1 MANKD
6 GQTGHTDSAP
16 ASSEHVQ
23 TNEGESIKPEEDCFC
38 KEHIDESLWIR
49 CDWCIKWCHLDC
61 VGLTGLDKDQVL
73 LIKQYKCPH
82 CIVNA
87 TTVLIKLSET
97 INETITNA
105 VKNSLQNELPTA
117 MAAVKKEIVN
127 ESSSKVKSYV
137 DAAKVDLQA
146 TISDKPPTQLVKA
159 TVQQIDADKIQR
171 IKRECNVIIKG
182 IPEIGIKENRSQS
195 NDLKFLHETC
205 GMEEDEIVSCFRAG
219 KLTESGESKE
229 HKPRPLIVQLKS
241 KQDALYW
248 SNYGKGWK
256 VEVESDNAKKEVY
269 WINQDLNKADRDAQF
284 FVRLERRTRLAEKA
298 KQKNA

>member
-1 MANKD
+1 MENND

-16 ASSEHVQ
+16 ASREHVE
-23 TNEGESIKPEEDCFC
+23 TNEQAEEESTKPEEDCFC
-38 KEHIDESLWIR
+38 KEHIDDSLWIR

-61 VGLTGLDKDQVL
+61 VGLTGLDNDQVL

-97 INETITNA
+97 INETVTNA

-117 MAAVKKEIVN
+117 MAAVKKDIVN

-171 IKRECNVIIKG
+171 IKRECNVIIRHV
-182 IPEIGIKENRSQS
+182 PEMAIKENRSQS
-195 NDLKFLHETC
+195 NDLKFLHEIC
-205 GMEEDEIVSCFRAG
+205 GMEEDVIVSCFRAG
-219 KLTESGESKE
+219 KLTESGESRE
-229 HKPRPLIVQLKS
+229 QPRPLIVKLKS
-241 KQDALYW
+241 KEAALYW

-256 VEVESDNAKKEVY
+256 VEVDSDKAKKEVY
-269 WINQDLNKADRDAQF
+269 WINQDLNRADRDVQF
-284 FVRLERRTRLAEKA
+284 FVRQERRKRLAEKA
-298 KQKNA
+298 KL